1 VGHVLTCIPHP
12 DADRL
17 KLTTVDMVLVP
28 HTNRL
33 WSSQCQCRAK
43 SPVATIGTVLYDKE
57 AVPFTIK
64 KEKLEDRKAT
74 E

>member
-1 VGHVLTCIPHP
+1 L
-12 DADRL
+12 
-17 KLTTVDMVLVP
+17 VLVP
-28 HTNRL
+28 IQIVCGAANVNAG
-33 WSSQCQCRAK
+33 QK
-43 SPVATIGTVLYDKE
+43 VPVATIGTVLYDKE